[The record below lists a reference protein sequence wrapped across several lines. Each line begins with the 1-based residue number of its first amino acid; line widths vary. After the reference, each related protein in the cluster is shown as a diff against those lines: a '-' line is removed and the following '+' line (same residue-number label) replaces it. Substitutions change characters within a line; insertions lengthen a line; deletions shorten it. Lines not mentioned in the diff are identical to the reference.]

1 MITLTGGIT
10 THSTRAEIAWMSFA
24 RLDASFNSSRRV
36 NSSVRQLSFVRE
48 VILLRGN
55 IAMSSSYESAD
66 LILKLYDLR
75 REEVMRK
82 AREWYTKEFHPQ
94 SAQDVV
100 SILRGEHSA
109 YFRMVTS
116 YWEMAASFVNN
127 GAIDWKMFMKANPGE
142 PVNVFVKLYPYL
154 EELRSM
160 FASKYD
166 DTQAFQHLEQVV
178 MKMPRAQEQLA
189 ERVEQ
194 FKEARARWEAES
206 KKPTA

>member
-1 MITLTGGIT
+1 
-10 THSTRAEIAWMSFA
+10 
-24 RLDASFNSSRRV
+24 
-36 NSSVRQLSFVRE
+36 
-48 VILLRGN
+48 
-55 IAMSSSYESAD
+55 MSSSYQSAD

-82 AREWYTKEFHPQ
+82 ARNWYMKEFHPR

-100 SILRGEHSA
+100 TVLRGEHSA

-127 GAIDWKMFMKANPGE
+127 GAIDWKMFMDANPGE
-142 PVNVFVKLYPYL
+142 PVNVFVKLYPHL

-166 DTQAFQHLEQVV
+166 DTQAFRHLEQVV
-178 MKMPRAQEQLA
+178 MNLPHAKEQLE
-189 ERVEQ
+189 ERVQQ
-194 FKEARARWEAES
+194 FAEARVRWEAER
-206 KKPTA
+206 KERRL

>member
-1 MITLTGGIT
+1 
-10 THSTRAEIAWMSFA
+10 
-24 RLDASFNSSRRV
+24 
-36 NSSVRQLSFVRE
+36 
-48 VILLRGN
+48 
-55 IAMSSSYESAD
+55 MSSAYESAD
-66 LILKLYDLR
+66 LILKLYELR
-75 REEVMRK
+75 RETVMRK
-82 AREWYTKEFHPQ
+82 AREWYTRQFHPQ

-100 SILRGEHSA
+100 NVLRGEHSD

-127 GAIDWKMFMKANPGE
+127 GAIDWKLFMEANPGE

-166 DTQAFQHLEQVV
+166 ETQAFQHLEQVV
-178 MKMPRAQEQLA
+178 MRLPYAEERLA

-194 FKEARARWEAES
+194 FKEARARWEAAG
-206 KKPTA
+206 KT

>member
-1 MITLTGGIT
+1 
-10 THSTRAEIAWMSFA
+10 
-24 RLDASFNSSRRV
+24 
-36 NSSVRQLSFVRE
+36 
-48 VILLRGN
+48 
-55 IAMSSSYESAD
+55 MSSAYESAD

-82 AREWYTKEFHPQ
+82 AREWYSKQFHPA

-100 SILRGEHSA
+100 STLSGERSA

-116 YWEMAASFVNN
+116 YWEMAASFVNA
-127 GAIDWKMFMKANPGE
+127 GAIDWKMFMDANPGE

-166 DTQAFQHLEQVV
+166 ERAAFQYLEEVV
-178 MKMPRAQEQLA
+178 MQLPHAKEQIA
-189 ERVEQ
+189 ERMEQ

-206 KKPTA
+206 RKSS

>member
-1 MITLTGGIT
+1 
-10 THSTRAEIAWMSFA
+10 
-24 RLDASFNSSRRV
+24 
-36 NSSVRQLSFVRE
+36 
-48 VILLRGN
+48 
-55 IAMSSSYESAD
+55 MSSPYESAD

-82 AREWYTKEFHPQ
+82 AREWYMREFHPQ

-100 SILRGEHSA
+100 SVLRGNQSA

-127 GAIDWKMFMKANPGE
+127 GAIDWKMFMEANPGE
-142 PVNVFVKLYPYL
+142 PVNVFVKVYPYL

-166 DTQAFQHLEQVV
+166 DTKAFQQLEEVV
-178 MKMPRAQEQLA
+178 MKLPHAKEQIA

-194 FKEARARWEAES
+194 FKEARARWEAEG
-206 KKPTA
+206 KQPTA

>member
-1 MITLTGGIT
+1 
-10 THSTRAEIAWMSFA
+10 
-24 RLDASFNSSRRV
+24 
-36 NSSVRQLSFVRE
+36 
-48 VILLRGN
+48 
-55 IAMSSSYESAD
+55 MSSPYESAD

-82 AREWYTKEFHPQ
+82 AREWYMREFHPQ

-100 SILRGEHSA
+100 SVLRGNQSA

-127 GAIDWKMFMKANPGE
+127 GAIDWKMFMEANPGE
-142 PVNVFVKLYPYL
+142 PVNVFVKVYPYL

-166 DTQAFQHLEQVV
+166 DTKAFQQLEEVV
-178 MKMPRAQEQLA
+178 MKLPHAKEQIA

-194 FKEARARWEAES
+194 FKEARARWEAQS
-206 KKPTA
+206 KKPTG

>member
-1 MITLTGGIT
+1 
-10 THSTRAEIAWMSFA
+10 
-24 RLDASFNSSRRV
+24 
-36 NSSVRQLSFVRE
+36 
-48 VILLRGN
+48 
-55 IAMSSSYESAD
+55 MSSAYESAD
-66 LILKLYDLR
+66 LILKLYELR
-75 REEVMRK
+75 RETVMRK
-82 AREWYTKEFHPQ
+82 AREWYTRQFHPQ

-100 SILRGEHSA
+100 NVLRGEHSD

-127 GAIDWKMFMKANPGE
+127 GAIDWKLFMEANPGE

-166 DTQAFQHLEQVV
+166 ETQAFQHLEQVV
-178 MKMPRAQEQLA
+178 MRLPYAEERLA

-194 FKEARARWEAES
+194 FKEARARW
-206 KKPTA
+206 

>member
-1 MITLTGGIT
+1 
-10 THSTRAEIAWMSFA
+10 
-24 RLDASFNSSRRV
+24 
-36 NSSVRQLSFVRE
+36 
-48 VILLRGN
+48 
-55 IAMSSSYESAD
+55 MSSAYESAD

-82 AREWYTKEFHPQ
+82 AREWYTKQFHPQ

-100 SILRGEHSA
+100 NVLRGEHSA

-116 YWEMAASFVNN
+116 YWEMAASFVNSE
-127 GAIDWKMFMKANPGE
+127 AIDWKMFIEANPGE

-166 DTQAFQHLEQVV
+166 EAQAFQHLEHVV
-178 MKMPRAQEQLA
+178 MRLPHAKERLA

-194 FKEARARWEAES
+194 FKEARARWEAEIKQS
-206 KKPTA
+206 TA